1 MGEEVTYHPSYRYPA
16 RSLIKRGIVMEEGI
30 LFRPIG
36 IIHTPFQEPAGMPIQ
51 PTGGKEIEGT
61 VEIFP
66 EFADGLLDMDG
77 FSRIILIYHFHRSGP
92 CRLHLI
98 PFLDTCPHGVFAT
111 RAPNRPNPL
120 GISIVSLIACK
131 NTCLHISGVD
141 MLDGTPLLDIKPY
154 LPECDAFCSE
164 RTGWFPT
171 RGSCFST
178 TLSDDRFS
186 GKKED

>member
-1 MGEEVTYHPSYRYPA
+1 
-16 RSLIKRGIVMEEGI
+16 MEEGI

-98 PFLDTCPHGVFAT
+98 PFLDTRPHGVFAT